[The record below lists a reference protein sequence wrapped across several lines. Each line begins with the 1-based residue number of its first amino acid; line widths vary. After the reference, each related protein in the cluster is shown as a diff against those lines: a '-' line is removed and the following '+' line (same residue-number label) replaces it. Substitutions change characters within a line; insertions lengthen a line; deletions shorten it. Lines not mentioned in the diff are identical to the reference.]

1 MKQLN
6 FTEQLEAALR
16 NAEPQI
22 VEKHAENVDMLDAV
36 IVVATQEEMH
46 NGQEEVKILQAYLG
60 THIAAVK
67 AIHNAM
73 KHDESF
79 ANAVVEAATRFIA
92 DHLTDDSEGA
102 AEGTN
107 IAETDS
113 KE

>member
-22 VEKHAENVDMLDAV
+22 IEKHAENKNMHDAV

-46 NGQEEVKILQAYLG
+46 NGQEGVKTLQAYLG
-60 THIAAVK
+60 THSAAAR
-67 AIHNAM
+67 AIHRAM

-79 ANAVVEAATRFIA
+79 ARVITDAATRFM
-92 DHLTDDSEGA
+92 TDRLISGMEGA
-102 AEGTN
+102 AEGTDS
-107 IAETDS
+107 AETDRG
-113 KE
+113 E

>member
-22 VEKHAENVDMLDAV
+22 IEKHAENENMLDAV
-36 IVVATQEEMH
+36 IVIAAQEEMR

-60 THIAAVK
+60 THHAAVR
-67 AIHNAM
+67 AIHRAM

-79 ANAVVEAATRFIA
+79 ARVITSAATRFIVG
-92 DHLTDDSEGA
+92 HLTDDSEGA
-102 AEGTN
+102 AE
-107 IAETDS
+107 TDS
-113 KE
+113 KG